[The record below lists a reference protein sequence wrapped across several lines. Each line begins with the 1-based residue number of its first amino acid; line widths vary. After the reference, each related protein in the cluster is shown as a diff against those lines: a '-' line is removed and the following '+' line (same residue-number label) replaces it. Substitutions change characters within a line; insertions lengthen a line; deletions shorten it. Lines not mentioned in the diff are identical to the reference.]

1 MEFMTV
7 IKYVVMIIETGALIG
22 ALTFLSRAFK
32 ERENGHARKSLGV
45 QGAIYA
51 AVFLILN
58 LIRNAY
64 LM

>member
-7 IKYVVMIIETGALIG
+7 LKYAVMIIETGALIG

-32 ERENGHARKSLGV
+32 ERQNAMERKKLTI

-51 AVFLILN
+51 AVFVILN
-58 LIRNAY
+58 LLRNAY